1 MRWCWIAIFSLVL
14 SALNGVAAPP
24 DSVVEAWFKMNF
36 ASIRANQPGGS
47 GWITY
52 TFEITPASDTRIQI
66 TGVESGKKTEGT
78 LMLVSGVLLSKD
90 LPLEPGYEID
100 AIDGPALTLQLVNKL
115 LAFGAGKAPSELT
128 GNRAVDLTEKTTP
141 IHVNTTSAEGTYPVP
156 WGLVGSI
163 NSVSPNSVSFDLTHS
178 IRTGAGHEEKI
189 RYVGRWENRP
199 IPPELPDSLPLV
211 GWKTFFLGPMKRSD
225 SRGTI
230 IDYSSRA
237 SEESYATVGALREA
251 VKKSKEE

>member
-1 MRWCWIAIFSLVL
+1 VRWCWLGIASLLL

-24 DSVVEAWFKMNF
+24 DSVMEAWFKMNF
-36 ASIRANQPGGS
+36 ASIRESQPDSS
-47 GWITY
+47 GWTSY
-52 TFEITPASDTRIQI
+52 VFEVTPASDMRVQI
-66 TGVESGKKTEGT
+66 SSFEDGKRSEGI

-128 GNRAVDLTEKTTP
+128 GHLSVDLTEKTTP
-141 IHVNTTSAEGTYPVP
+141 IHVSTTSAEGTYPVP

-163 NSVSPNSVSFDLTHS
+163 EAVSPKSVSFDLTHS
-178 IRTGAGHEEKI
+178 GRIGTHEEKV
-189 RYVGRWENRP
+189 RYVGRWENRST
-199 IPPELPDSLPLV
+199 PPELPDSLPLV
-211 GWKTFFLGPMKRSD
+211 GWKTFFLGPMTRSD

-237 SEESYATVGALREA
+237 SPESYATVGALREA
-251 VKKSKEE
+251 VKKSKQ

>member
-1 MRWCWIAIFSLVL
+1 MRWCWIGILSLLL

-24 DSVVEAWFKMNF
+24 DAVVEAWFKMNF
-36 ASIRANQPGGS
+36 ASIRASQPGNS
-47 GWITY
+47 EWTTY
-52 TFEITPASDTRIQI
+52 VFEITPASDTRIRI
-66 TGVESGKKTEGT
+66 TGSEKGKHTDGT

-128 GNRAVDLTEKTTP
+128 GHRTVDLTEKTTP

-163 NSVSPNSVSFDLTHS
+163 EPVSPNSVTFDLTLS
-178 IRTGAGHEEKI
+178 VKTGAGQEQKI

-199 IPPELPDSLPLV
+199 TPPKIPDSLSIV
-211 GWKTFFLGPMKRSD
+211 GWKTFSLGPIKTSD
-225 SRGTI
+225 SRGTTL
-230 IDYSSRA
+230 DYTSRP
-237 SEESYATVGALREA
+237 SPESYGTVGALREA
-251 VKKSKEE
+251 VKKSEK